1 MRGKVK
7 CNACKYVFEIGE
19 ANFNF
24 DLSPTSSGK
33 SEMRCPKCKSDDIV
47 PIYGK

>member
-1 MRGKVK
+1 MREKFLALIGQ
-7 CNACKYVFEIGE
+7 CFESGE

-24 DLSPTSSGK
+24 DLSPSSSGK

-47 PIYGK
+47 SIYGK

>member
-7 CNACKYVFEIGE
+7 CNSCGHVFEIGE

-24 DLSPTSSGK
+24 DLSPSSTGK
-33 SEMRCPKCKSDDIV
+33 SEMRCPKCKGDDIV
-47 PIYGK
+47 PVYPK